1 MNEVAANKKHDE
13 TLKDSMGL
21 DKDDVFVQGL
31 KSLEGVNVLLNC
43 LQNLKTEIKN
53 VNEISLAAREWQI
66 KDTEQLI
73 EMNSAIAFI
82 HEKFG
87 EFEKEII
94 KKTKQ
99 RHFIYLS
106 FLLNTLFAV
115 D

>member
-13 TLKDSMGL
+13 SLKDSIGL
-21 DKDDVFVQGL
+21 DKDNVFVQGL

-53 VNEISLAAREWQI
+53 VNEISIAAREWQI

-73 EMNSAIAFI
+73 EMNSAIALI

-94 KKTKQ
+94 IIKKQ

-106 FLLNTLFAV
+106 FLFNTLFAV